1 MSDLKT
7 LLLSQSNLIS
17 FQEILLEENKD
28 YNATKNRS
36 LGHNV
41 LSQKE

>member
-7 LLLSQSNLIS
+7 LLLSQPNLIS
-17 FQEILLEENKD
+17 FQEILLEENKY
-28 YNATKNRS
+28 YNAIKNRS
-36 LGHNV
+36 LGHSV